1 MSQEGQ
7 MLGDEAD
14 RSALKD
20 TTKKTT
26 RAQIQKGIGCHAME
40 FVL

>member
-1 MSQEGQ
+1 MSEEGK

-26 RAQIQKGIGCHAME
+26 WSQIQKGTGCHAME